1 MPHWTHGSHLFNKDN
16 KDDIQKPNEWNQ
28 KNTKFYNNTIKTW
41 PIRDVNRYNIAV
53 KNNLNYLV
61 IYSNKINEVIEQFE
75 NYINK
80 CEYNI

>member
-1 MPHWTHGSHLFNKDN
+1 M
-16 KDDIQKPNEWNQ
+16 
-28 KNTKFYNNTIKTW
+28 
-41 PIRDVNRYNIAV
+41 